1 MLRYIFIFWEIIKI
15 VDTKLNIEDH
25 SVNKCVCVFLT
36 TELKIVYPTTSL
48 FSTPSA
54 TFASSLSWRTST
66 MSIVVWKYFH
76 CCFIGRVF
84 QLNYQHLLLFVWNC
98 FVDFAFFGKNKLNW
112 ITFKFNNCFIDWVSP
127 LYLGIKSCVFFSVE
141 SFLLSILLICLG
153 KKFLKKFLNNIFG
166 LISVNKNFCL
176 LHNLI

>member
-1 MLRYIFIFWEIIKI
+1 M
-15 VDTKLNIEDH
+15 DTKLNIEDH

-54 TFASSLSWRTST
+54 TFTSSLSWRTSA
-66 MSIVVWKYFH
+66 MSIVVSLLFYWKSFP
-76 CCFIGRVF
+76 VK
-84 QLNYQHLLLFVWNC
+84 LLLFVWNC

-112 ITFKFNNCFIDWVSP
+112 ITFKFNNCFIDWVST